1 MNDPNT
7 NKPNDNNELSQ
18 YNLKELY
25 EIFQKYINSQVSKNI
40 KQRMLGEKKDEQK
53 QQIEN
58 YLDHKVIPDYYT
70 QYDSYN
76 L

>member
-40 KQRMLGEKKDEQK
+40 KQRMLGKKK
-53 QQIEN
+53 MNKNNKLKI
-58 YLDHKVIPDYYT
+58 I
-70 QYDSYN
+70 
-76 L
+76 